1 MCGDLQS
8 LAGRAGRVVGREG
21 GGERDCSRE
30 GLWFGIER
38 THFSPCPTPSSLL
51 PQVQV
56 LPSPRSLS
64 RRQMDRQLW
73 TQLLTCPSEGLAAM
87 FIPGRSDHSCFCH
100 PAAPWALRIRG
111 TPWASSRSAS
121 WGGEQGCSIHR
132 RGPHS
137 SGPSQA
143 QRTTPGGTGR
153 NARLR
158 RWWVSQPGNQRGEV
172 SEGLTLLFSPQSLP
186 ASKLLPPNKAE
197 GSLFASG
204 GFCSVYA
211 LLRGSLVLKRHL
223 G

>member
-1 MCGDLQS
+1 MQWRGALVWDRKDTLFS
-8 LAGRAGRVVGREG
+8 LPHPL
-21 GGERDCSRE
+21 C
-30 GLWFGIER
+30 
-38 THFSPCPTPSSLL
+38 
-51 PQVQV
+51 
-56 LPSPRSLS
+56 
-64 RRQMDRQLW
+64 
-73 TQLLTCPSEGLAAM
+73 
-87 FIPGRSDHSCFCH
+87 
-100 PAAPWALRIRG
+100 PAASGPGPPLSEEPQQEADGQTAVDTAAHLSVRGAGCYVYPWQVRPLVFLPPCCSLGPENKG

-153 NARLR
+153 NARLW
-158 RWWVSQPGNQRGEV
+158 RWWVSQPGSQRGEV